1 MSHILPASLAIAG
14 AFLLGSLPFAYW
26 LAKAVGGI
34 DIRRAG
40 SGNAGALN
48 VYRQV
53 GAMAGLM
60 VVLLDAGKGAAVVL
74 VPRWLEAPEMV
85 TYLAALS
92 AVVGHNWSIFLGL
105 RGGKGA
111 AVVAGISLAMLPLLT
126 AMVMLFLAL
135 ALTVTRN
142 LVVSI
147 ALAFILLNVLTIATS
162 QPPALIALCLG
173 MSVLVA
179 GTHLYRAGA
188 QMVPAIREKRWIDL
202 MRVE

>member
-1 MSHILPASLAIAG
+1 MNDYLPASLAIAG

-53 GAMAGLM
+53 GAVAGLM
-60 VVLLDAGKGAAVVL
+60 VVLFDAGKGALAVL
-74 VPRWLEAPEMV
+74 LPRWLEAPEMV
-85 TYLAALS
+85 TYLAALA

-111 AVVAGISLAMLPLLT
+111 AVVAGTSLTMLPLLT
-126 AMVMLFLAL
+126 AMVMSFLAL
-135 ALTVTRN
+135 ALIVTRN
-142 LVVSI
+142 AVVSI
-147 ALAFILLNVLTIATS
+147 TLAFILLNVLTIATS

-173 MSVLVA
+173 LSVLVV
-179 GTHLYRAGA
+179 GTHLYRFGA
-188 QMVPAIREKRWIDL
+188 QIVPAIREKRWIDL
-202 MRVE
+202 THVE

>member
-1 MSHILPASLAIAG
+1 MNDYLPASLAIAG

-60 VVLLDAGKGAAVVL
+60 VVLLDAGKGAVAVL
-74 VPRWLEAPEMV
+74 LPRWLEAPEMV
-85 TYLAALS
+85 TYLAAL
-92 AVVGHNWSIFLGL
+92 AVVVGHNWSIFLGL

-126 AMVMLFLAL
+126 AIVMPFLAL
-135 ALTVTRN
+135 ALIVTKN
-142 LVVSI
+142 VVVSI

-162 QPPALIALCLG
+162 QPPAQIALCLG
-173 MSVLVA
+173 LSFIVV
-179 GTHLYRAGA
+179 GTHLYRSGA
-188 QMVPAIREKRWIDL
+188 QILPAIREKRWIDL
-202 MRVE
+202 TRME